1 MKNKLFYA
9 LLVTMFTACTLPE
22 GVNDNGN
29 TLPSRPDYIFCSFEE
44 DTRVELNKKMKTVWS
59 EGDQVICFSTGILDT
74 WNYVGQT
81 GEQDGTFESLDKLSP
96 SDDYNYGGLYY
107 ALYPYASYAG
117 FAYSSNGA
125 PSPLHI
131 IQPVQNYKPDTYDP
145 ESNIMLGTSENG
157 EEFIFRNLMGYIN
170 IPLTGDKCV
179 SKITIQ
185 GNNNETLNGK
195 RSFIYNKPEIG
206 SWIEDTTKIT
216 TLICNESVQLSTK
229 ATKFYITL
237 VPTEF
242 KKGIT
247 LVIHFSDQTKQTIT
261 LENKITIERNRI
273 LNLNN
278 INIVEPEPEP
288 EPKYDQFITIQHH
301 GSKIYAPAIYGDSG
315 LEGWIYLDDGYMFPV
330 GQYNE
335 FYTFND
341 NKTSHT
347 IEIEMTKAY
356 MIVIGSCMGISEID
370 LSKF

>member
-247 LVIHFSDQTKQTIT
+247 LVIHFSDHTNQTIT

-278 INIVEPEPEP
+278 INLVEPEPEP
-288 EPKYDQFITIQHH
+288 SKYDQFITIQHH
-301 GSKIYAPAIYGDSG
+301 GSKIYAPGFLGSEGYDGKIYWGDGDISNIDSKSWRNNY
-315 LEGWIYLDDGYMFPV
+315 EDG
-330 GQYNE
+330 
-335 FYTFND
+335 
-341 NKTSHT
+341 KSSHT
-347 IEIEMTKAY
+347 ITVDAKDTYYIY
-356 MIVIGSCMGISEID
+356 FNSCVGITEID